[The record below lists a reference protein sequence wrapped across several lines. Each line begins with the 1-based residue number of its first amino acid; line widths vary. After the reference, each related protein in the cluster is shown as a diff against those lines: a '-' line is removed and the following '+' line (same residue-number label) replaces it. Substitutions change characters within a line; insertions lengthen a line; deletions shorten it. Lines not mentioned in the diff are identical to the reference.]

1 MSGNT
6 AEYRI
11 ALIQKIGST
20 KVLALE
26 SLQTTVNHDIVYL
39 KRIKSI
45 FTRLLKQRSKHET
58 R

>member
-45 FTRLLKQRSKHET
+45 FTRLLKQRS
-58 R
+58 